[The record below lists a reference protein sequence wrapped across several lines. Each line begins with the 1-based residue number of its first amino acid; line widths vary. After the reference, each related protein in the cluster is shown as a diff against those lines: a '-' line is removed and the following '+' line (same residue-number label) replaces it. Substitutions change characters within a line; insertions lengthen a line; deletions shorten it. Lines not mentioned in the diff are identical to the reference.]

1 MKKKM
6 LVPIVLGLTLIL
18 STLTACTT
26 PESNLPTLSADEQTE
41 ADIYAA
47 VVRQVCTSESPGFSK
62 IYLVAFANDRI
73 GGPDILWT
81 ESKQLLESVQV
92 TITASLDDFYDLSAE
107 FIWVEDR
114 SEVPLDSNGSVRGNG
129 AIISLGTIHFQED
142 GTALVS
148 TSIYFALLSAS
159 GRTYI
164 VEQVNSTWWVV
175 GDTGTIWIS

>member
-1 MKKKM
+1 MKKII
-6 LVPIVLGLTLIL
+6 LVLVIVSLLLTF
-18 STLTACTT
+18 SNLTACTT
-26 PESNLPTLSADEQTE
+26 PEVILPSLSEDEQTE

-47 VVRQVCTSESPGFSK
+47 VVRQVYTSGSSGSSK
-62 IYLVAFANDRI
+62 IYLVAFADDRI
-73 GGPDILWT
+73 GGSDILWT

-92 TITASLDDFYDLSAE
+92 TIPASLDDLYDLSAE

-129 AIISLGTIHFQED
+129 AIISLSTIHFQED

-148 TSIYFALLSAS
+148 ASIYFALLSAS

-164 VEQVNSTWWVV
+164 VEQVNST
-175 GDTGTIWIS
+175 